1 MALNFSYNLFCLS
14 FLLLYFHGMSRSVNS
29 VLARRIMPVGRMFLS
44 RMPVP
49 AITAVVLSG
58 VFAIF
63 AVMFLM
69 MLLVMMPTPPVL
81 IVVVIIIGMI
91 AQTQADTRS
100 IGRDADSGRVDIK
113 IKRLS

>member
-1 MALNFSYNLFCLS
+1 M
-14 FLLLYFHGMSRSVNS
+14 
-29 VLARRIMPVGRMFLS
+29 LARRIMPVGRMFLS

-81 IVVVIIIGMI
+81 IVVVIIIIGMI